1 MASARALSWQLA
13 VINLPAWSRFNLA
26 KHFRKHG
33 RSLGCPTIVDYE
45 TSSLATITNGA
56 RFTYE
61 DAGTPRIGY
70 YEKVTNLLTVVS
82 DDGLAI
88 ITHFA
93 PTRGEQ
99 YCRDR
104 PQSTYV

>member
-1 MASARALSWQLA
+1 
-13 VINLPAWSRFNLA
+13 VINLPTWSSFNLA

-33 RSLGCPTIVDYE
+33 PRLGCLTILDYE
-45 TSSLATITNGA
+45 TSSLTTISNGD
-56 RFTYE
+56 RFTCE

-70 YEKVTNLLTVVS
+70 YDKVANLLTVVS

-88 ITHFA
+88 ITHFS

-104 PQSTYV
+104 PRSTYV